1 MTALNSPPAKV
12 IRSLLMAE
20 IRSLLA
26 NKPKSAAQLLRRD
39 GPMLFVPVKLGRC
52 CLAAAHDPGPRP
64 GPSGAPASARVAL
77 GHEQTPCPRP
87 AGPYKRPG

>member
-1 MTALNSPPAKV
+1 MTALNSSPAKV

-39 GPMLFVPVKLGRC
+39 GQMLFVPVKLGRC
-52 CLAAAHDPGPRP
+52 CRAAAHDPRGP
-64 GPSGAPASARVAL
+64 APVHQL
-77 GHEQTPCPRP
+77 LPPRR
-87 AGPYKRPG
+87 G